1 MPRLRGRPRA
11 SVDERRRL
19 RLLLDQNLSHR
30 LKRPLAAAYP
40 DLAHVRDFAL
50 ERADDTAVWTFA
62 KDNGF
67 VIVSKDSD
75 FHQRSLVF
83 GHPPKVIWLR
93 LGNCSTSDIEG
104 VLRQQEAAV
113 AVFLADATASLLTLS
128 RSSD

>member
-1 MPRLRGRPRA
+1 
-11 SVDERRRL
+11 L

-30 LKRPLAAAYP
+30 LTRPLAAVYAGV
-40 DLAHVRDFAL
+40 AHVRDFEL

-67 VIVSKDSD
+67 AIVSKDAD
-75 FHQRSLVF
+75 FHQRSLTF

-104 VLRQQEAAV
+104 VLRQQDAV
-113 AVFLADATASLLTLS
+113 LAVFLADATASLLTLS
-128 RSSD
+128 RPSD

>member
-1 MPRLRGRPRA
+1 M
-11 SVDERRRL
+11 

-30 LKRPLAAAYP
+30 IKAPLAGVYS
-40 DLAHVRDFAL
+40 DVAHVRDFAL
-50 ERADDTAVWTFA
+50 ERAEDTSVWDFA
-62 KDNGF
+62 KANGF

-93 LGNCSTSDIEG
+93 LGNCSTSEIEG
-104 VLRQQEAAV
+104 VLRQHEAAV

-128 RSSD
+128 RWGD

>member
-1 MPRLRGRPRA
+1 M
-11 SVDERRRL
+11 

-30 LKRPLAAAYP
+30 LKRPLAPVYP
-40 DLAHVRDFAL
+40 DIAHVRDFGL

-67 VIVSKDSD
+67 AIVSKDSD

-83 GHPPKVIWLR
+83 GHPPKVVWLR

-104 VLRQQEAAV
+104 VLLNGQSAIAT
-113 AVFLADATASLLTLS
+113 FLADATASLLTLS
-128 RSSD
+128 RSRE